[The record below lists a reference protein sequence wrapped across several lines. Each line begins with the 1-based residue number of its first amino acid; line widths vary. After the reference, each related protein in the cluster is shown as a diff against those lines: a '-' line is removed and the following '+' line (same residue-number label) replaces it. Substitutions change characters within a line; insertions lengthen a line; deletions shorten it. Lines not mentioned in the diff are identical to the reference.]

1 MKHTQVQRRALA
13 ENQILVHTLLP
24 PLVDLLSTTHHSKA
38 KELTIVIYA
47 RINGGL

>member
-1 MKHTQVQRRALA
+1 MKHTYVQHRALA
-13 ENQILVHTLLP
+13 ENQLPVRPLLP
-24 PLVDLLSTTHHSKA
+24 LLVDLLSTTHHSKA